1 MNRTALALI
10 TAASL
15 ALPATS
21 ANADIIVF
29 SGTFSGL
36 QEFPPNASP
45 GTGLVTVTV
54 DDVLNTMTVD
64 AAWANLL
71 APTTVAHI
79 HCCAPLGAGA
89 GVATSVPTF
98 PGFPAGVQSGTYN
111 ATFDMTLASSFNP
124 AFVTAQGGTTA
135 SAFNALLNGMLT
147 SNAYFNI
154 HTSQFPGGE
163 IRAQLSPVPEPS
175 TWAMLLFGFAA
186 VGLTFRRARRKVA
199 AIA

>member
-1 MNRTALALI
+1 MNRTALTLI
-10 TAASL
+10 TAASIS
-15 ALPATS
+15 LPATI

-29 SGTFSGL
+29 SGNFSGA
-36 QEFPPNASP
+36 QEFPPTGSP

-79 HCCAPLGAGA
+79 HCCAPLGANA

-98 PGFPAGVQSGTYN
+98 PGFPAGVQSETYN

-135 SAFNALLNGMLT
+135 SAFNALINGMLT

-154 HTSQFPGGE
+154 HTTQFPGGE

>member
-10 TAASL
+10 LAASL
-15 ALPATS
+15 ALPATTAG
-21 ANADIIVF
+21 ANIIVF
-29 SGTFSGL
+29 SGNFSGT

-45 GTGLVTVTV
+45 GTGLVSVTI

-79 HCCAPLGAGA
+79 HCCTGLGANA
-89 GVATSVPTF
+89 GVATGVPTF
-98 PGFPAGVQSGTYN
+98 PGFPAGVTSGTYN
-111 ATFDMTLASSFNP
+111 ATFDMTLASSWNP

-135 SAFNALLNGMLT
+135 SAFTALINAMSA

-154 HTSQFPGGE
+154 HSQQFPGGE

-175 TWAMLLFGFAA
+175 TWAMLLLGFAA
-186 VGLTFRRARRKVA
+186 VGLAIRRARRRVA

>member
-10 TAASL
+10 LAASL
-15 ALPATS
+15 ALPATTAG
-21 ANADIIVF
+21 ANIIVF
-29 SGTFSGL
+29 SGNFSGT
-36 QEFPPNASP
+36 QEFPSNASP
-45 GTGLVTVTV
+45 GTGLVSVTI

-79 HCCAPLGAGA
+79 HCCTGLGANA
-89 GVATSVPTF
+89 GVATGVPTF
-98 PGFPAGVQSGTYN
+98 PGIPAGVTSGTYN
-111 ATFDMTLASSFNP
+111 ATFDMTLASSWNP

-135 SAFNALLNGMLT
+135 SAFTALINAMSA

-154 HTSQFPGGE
+154 HSQQFPGGE

-175 TWAMLLFGFAA
+175 TWAMLLLGFAA
-186 VGLTFRRARRKVA
+186 VGLTIRRARRRVA

>member
-10 TAASL
+10 LAASL
-15 ALPATS
+15 ALPATTAG
-21 ANADIIVF
+21 ANIIVF
-29 SGTFSGL
+29 SGNFSGT

-45 GTGLVTVTV
+45 GTGLVSVTIN
-54 DDVLNTMTVD
+54 DVLNTMTVD

-79 HCCAPLGAGA
+79 HCCTGLGANA
-89 GVATSVPTF
+89 GVATGVPTF
-98 PGFPAGVQSGTYN
+98 PGFPAGVTSGTYN
-111 ATFDMTLASSFNP
+111 ATFDMTLASSWNP

-135 SAFNALLNGMLT
+135 SAFTALINAMSA

-154 HTSQFPGGE
+154 HSQQFPGGE

-175 TWAMLLFGFAA
+175 TWAMLLLGFAA
-186 VGLTFRRARRKVA
+186 VGLAIRRARRRVA